1 MGECQTG
8 HLRQVDLYSRS
19 RINIQS
25 LSNTLI
31 FKHIQHHNFNIRL
44 LTRALVLRWNPS
56 LAFILWMVKIFIL
69 KRDSIV
75 QRRNFALEYFCFCC
89 CWVLFLIFF
98 CWGGVSYEKV
108 ENLFWLLV
116 RHLRVKPFL

>member
-1 MGECQTG
+1 MPNWSPQTG
-8 HLRQVDLYSRS
+8 GPLFQVSNQYT
-19 RINIQS
+19 S

-89 CWVLFLIFF
+89 CWVLFFNFFFVGGGGLIYSRPYFMLSFF
-98 CWGGVSYEKV
+98 INMSFIKC
-108 ENLFWLLV
+108 
-116 RHLRVKPFL
+116 